1 MLAIKHY
8 EVVIYSGEVE
18 IKIETI
24 PVSSEQNDY
33 VATFLQNLLDD
44 YLSSTITVNVTVI
57 DMIGQRSTTS
67 SFTMAIDGTQ
77 LQITSSSEYCNG

>member
-8 EVVIYSGEVE
+8 EVVIYSGEEKIRAE
-18 IKIETI
+18 II
-24 PVSSEQNDY
+24 PNPLEQNDY

-44 YLSSTITVNVTVI
+44 YLSSTITINVTVV
-57 DMIGQRSTTS
+57 DMIGQRSTSS

-77 LQITSSSEYCNG
+77 LQMTSSSEYCNG